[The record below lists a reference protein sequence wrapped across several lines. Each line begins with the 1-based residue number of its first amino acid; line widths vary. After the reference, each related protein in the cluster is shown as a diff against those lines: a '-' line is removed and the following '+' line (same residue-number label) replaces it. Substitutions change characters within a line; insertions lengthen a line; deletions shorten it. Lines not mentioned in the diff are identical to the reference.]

1 MDNST
6 LNNSFFNSSFVDN
19 VLQDNSCGDSINRNV
34 QDSHL
39 NGNNQIP
46 SSQTNTGSS
55 DGRSHHGMS
64 LVQQTNEQHAPLR
77 SDCMHQARTAAPQ
90 AGYSDL
96 SSSTHTVTGTGDYH
110 GFNQSTTQNGYQ
122 RQSEA
127 QSAPT
132 TFSRINYSSQE
143 FMDQRAAHQFG
154 NVANTRSV
162 LGNGQQQPYFATGQF
177 PDHMNDL
184 PGQFQNNYPAQ
195 TSASGFFDGYPP
207 ATVNSHLTH
216 RNNQVSAPAN
226 HTHYEALSMACDSNI
241 PVGQSM
247 PYNYQNAI
255 PLPMASFSSHETS
268 NATASTS
275 GMQMDQYMPLSSNSS
290 NVMTQLM
297 PHANRAAMQPELSTS
312 WNQTENPMPC
322 NPGSVVL
329 QSIQAGSSA
338 VTKTDEKKPAPSYL
352 QLIADALLASEQGRL
367 VLGDICKAI
376 MNKYTYYQNSK
387 TTWRGGIRHSLSVNN
402 CFYMITASNMGKGNL
417 WAIHHSCLEYFKNG
431 KYNRRAVNQI
441 VQHWHNQNGPK
452 NTTANEPSSSQE
464 TIGDPS
470 AATDGSNPSSPS
482 TVSASSAQQQDAPD
496 TQD

>member
-1 MDNST
+1 MYCRT
-6 LNNSFFNSSFVDN
+6 ILV
-19 VLQDNSCGDSINRNV
+19 VVYINCSV

-39 NGNNQIP
+39 NMNNQILSP
-46 SSQTNTGSS
+46 QTNTGNS

-64 LVQQTNEQHAPLR
+64 IVQQTNEQHTPQR

-90 AGYSDL
+90 AGYSGM
-96 SSSTHTVTGTGDYH
+96 SSSTHTVPGTGNYP

-122 RQSEA
+122 RLSEA
-127 QSAPT
+127 QSVPT
-132 TFSRINYSSQE
+132 TFSRINYFSQE
-143 FMDQRAAHQFG
+143 FMDQRVAHQFG
-154 NVANTRSV
+154 NVANTSSV
-162 LGNGQQQPYFATGQF
+162 LGNGQQHQYFTSGQL

-184 PGQFQNNYPAQ
+184 PGQFQNNYNTQ
-195 TSASGFFDGYPP
+195 TSTPGFFDGYQP
-207 ATVNSHLTH
+207 ATVNSHPTH
-216 RNNQVSAPAN
+216 RNNQVSAPESY
-226 HTHYEALSMACDSNI
+226 THYEALSMGCDSNI

-255 PLPMASFSSHETS
+255 PLPMASCSSYGTS

-275 GMQMDQYMPLSSNSS
+275 GMQMDQYMPLSSDSS
-290 NVMTQLM
+290 NVRTQLR
-297 PHANRAAMQPELSTS
+297 PHTNRAAMQPELSTA

-322 NPGSVVL
+322 NPGTVVP
-329 QSIQAGSSA
+329 QGIQAGSSGL
-338 VTKTDEKKPAPSYL
+338 TKTDEKKPAPSYL
-352 QLIADALLASEQGRL
+352 QLIADALLASEHGRL

-417 WAIHHSCLEYFKNG
+417 WAIHHSCLDYFRNG

-452 NTTANEPSSSQE
+452 NITANEQSSSQQ

-470 AATDGSNPSSPS
+470 AATEGSNPSSPS
-482 TVSASSAQQQDAPD
+482 TLTASSAQQQDAPD